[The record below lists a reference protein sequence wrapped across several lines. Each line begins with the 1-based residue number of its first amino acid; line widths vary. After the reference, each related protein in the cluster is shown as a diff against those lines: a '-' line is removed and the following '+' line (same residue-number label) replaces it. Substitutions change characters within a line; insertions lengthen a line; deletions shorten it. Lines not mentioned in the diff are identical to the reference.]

1 MSSKKPFLQAIE
13 LGSQALI
20 TLGICLSCVT
30 TMAQAQETAGK
41 TIMARGS
48 VSAVNM
54 DNGERALERRS
65 PVFKIDNVNT
75 GQLSAT
81 QLRMIDGGLLSLQED
96 TELAIAEYAF
106 DTQTEQGSVSMSLVK
121 GGLRTVTGALQSN
134 QDNYRLNT
142 PIASIGVRGTHYEAE
157 LFDDDLYLAGW
168 EGTID
173 ISVDSTSTQFSLGP
187 EENYRFAIVRSD
199 GTVEFLLNAPA
210 LFTDG
215 HSNDIITLTS
225 ERPAQMNYSLAGATQ
240 VDPIV
245 NFEPIVIED
254 TFGEEFVDN
263 DRLIARL
270 LPNEQGVI
278 RTGSATFD
286 QLSSAQF
293 NSSVGAVSN
302 INVSITVDFNTAS
315 IPTGNLSFQDSQ
327 GEWFAAFNGLIDSN
341 ALDLN
346 INFASHNN
354 NLVDGVINGLF
365 IENASSILG
374 NVNLFEINQ
383 PGVQAGGSF
392 IVTERTP

>member
-1 MSSKKPFLQAIE
+1 MSSKKLYIG
-13 LGSQALI
+13 LL
-20 TLGICLSCVT
+20 LSLMLT
-30 TMAQAQETAGK
+30 TAQAQESAGK
-41 TIMARGS
+41 TIMARGE
-48 VSAVNM
+48 VSAVNT
-54 DNGERALERRS
+54 DSGQRALSRRS

-96 TELAIAEYAF
+96 TELVIADYEFNAAN
-106 DTQTEQGSVSMSLVK
+106 QQGSVSMSLVK
-121 GGLRTVTGALQSN
+121 GGLRTVTGALQSSE
-134 QDNYRLNT
+134 DNYRLNT

-157 LFDDDLYLAGW
+157 LFEGDLYLAGW

-173 ISVDSTSTQFSLGP
+173 ITVDSTSTQFSLGP

-199 GTVEFLLNAPA
+199 GTVEFVLSAPP

-215 HSNDIITLTS
+215 HSNELMTSITNS
-225 ERPAQMNYSLAGATQ
+225 QAPINYTLANAAV
-240 VDPIV
+240 VDPTIG
-245 NFEPIVIED
+245 FEPILIED
-254 TFGEEFVDN
+254 TFGEEFIDN
-263 DRLIARL
+263 DQLIARI

-286 QLSSAQF
+286 QLSSAEF
-293 NSSVGAVSN
+293 TSSVGAVSN
-302 INVSITVDFNTAS
+302 INLSITIDFDTAS

-327 GEWFAAFNGLIDSN
+327 GEWFAAFNGLVDSN

-354 NLVDGVINGLF
+354 NLADGVISGLL

-383 PGVQAGGSF
+383 PDVQAGGSF
-392 IVTERTP
+392 VITERTP